1 MMVMSDRW
9 EIVGEQPEMAAP
21 LFWCWG
27 TPTPCFGKRGC
38 KRLKTKGGR
47 GKKRAKRKQEAASS
61 WEQRSSTKRRN
72 TERTKG
78 NTPGVLYGCENNG
91 VAGKWIWK
99 FLILKARGDSPQ
111 RARGAQRFEGRKT
124 GSRWEAIFTV
134 YDSTQVNRC

>member
-1 MMVMSDRW
+1 
-9 EIVGEQPEMAAP
+9 MAVPPFWYGVP
-21 LFWCWG
+21 L
-27 TPTPCFGKRGC
+27 PPVFGKRGC

-91 VAGKWIWK
+91 VAGKWICK
-99 FLILKARGDSPQ
+99 FLILKGQRESPP
-111 RARGAQRFEGRKT
+111 RARDGQRFEGGFMIARMYIDVNSLFT
-124 GSRWEAIFTV
+124 GISFET
-134 YDSTQVNRC
+134 